1 METGRKGV
9 VVHIVSIASGTLSQ
23 LVFYR
28 ITAMKYIFHTL
39 LFSVILI
46 RMVHLFL
53 FDPIS
58 SLCKYIKVKQC
69 VTCAIT
75 LLLLGTYI
83 HWYNTAVL
91 QQILQKDHCPLFFF
105 REVLIQ
111 VYDHVR
117 GWHNLYKFRKNK
129 NDNAS
134 LVLKWS
140 THNTFS
146 AEVMKLENCNSS

>member
-58 SLCKYIKVKQC
+58 ILCKYIKLKQC
-69 VTCAIT
+69 VT

-83 HWYNTAVL
+83 H
-91 QQILQKDHCPLFFF
+91 
-105 REVLIQ
+105 
-111 VYDHVR
+111 
-117 GWHNLYKFRKNK
+117 
-129 NDNAS
+129 
-134 LVLKWS
+134 
-140 THNTFS
+140 
-146 AEVMKLENCNSS
+146 